1 METTEAGNPGRQGR
15 QGREKRR
22 VVVGDGTG
30 RVGKET
36 GPFVFATCGGNSRFR
51 LGGDGI
57 RKVIRKSR
65 TEGCDPSL
73 VSSYLCPG
81 VGIRLY
87 RQRGSRGDDFLIDS
101 GNRLEGIDW
110 SHTGIFEV
118 SISHEC
124 DGRTGTQV
132 RSCDKCP
139 PRRKGHIVRNV

>member
-1 METTEAGNPGRQGR
+1 M
-15 QGREKRR
+15 KRR
-22 VVVGDGTG
+22 LTSPRKENTSKWKLLKRKILEDSKQARSGRDGSLRLRHLWRECEIQARWRRDT
-30 RVGKET
+30 E
-36 GPFVFATCGGNSRFR
+36 GNMRFR
-51 LGGDGI
+51 A
-57 RKVIRKSR
+57 
-65 TEGCDPSL
+65 EGCDPSL

-124 DGRTGTQV
+124 DVRTGTQV